1 MITSVICK
9 VRIYGLE
16 PNAGPLSGNTRVLV
30 RGGPF
35 TGMETSFP
43 NPKCKFGRDDL
54 IVEATYVKCTIEPT
68 KLANNEANTTSKTS
82 TCLQCENAPAG

>member
-1 MITSVICK
+1 MIFILGLSSLAEGK

-35 TGMETSFP
+35 TGMESSYP

-54 IVEATYVKCTIEPT
+54 IVEATYVKCTNEPT
-68 KLANNEANTTSKTS
+68 KLSDNHEATTLEKIT
-82 TCLQCENAPAG
+82 TCL